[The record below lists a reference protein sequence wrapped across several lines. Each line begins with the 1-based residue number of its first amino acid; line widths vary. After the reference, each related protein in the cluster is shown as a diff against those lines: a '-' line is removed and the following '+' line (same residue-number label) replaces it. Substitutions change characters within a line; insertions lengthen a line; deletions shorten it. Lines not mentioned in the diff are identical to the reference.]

1 MSKVTY
7 ASKQKYQ
14 PNVSRFLAVCSRNY
28 MHIQR
33 WLTQEPSEGTYWRVD
48 GEFGRLDVRLLE
60 NTKYTQLVEISRCVG
75 ASALVSTPKVSV
87 RIYHDA
93 KLAEVLTSQQIYQL
107 RPVYDYPN
115 MHMHHRDEKYQ
126 VNAFLEE
133 LLRIDNLTKFICES
147 DI

>member
-1 MSKVTY
+1 MSKVLL
-7 ASKQKYQ
+7 ARKSKYQ
-14 PNVSRFLAVCSRNY
+14 PNVSQFLALCGRNY

-33 WLTQEPSEGTYWRVD
+33 WLTLEPSEGKQWRVR
-48 GEFGRLDVRLLE
+48 GEFGQLDVCLLE
-60 NTKYTQLVEISRCVG
+60 NTRYTQLVQISRCVG
-75 ASALVSTPKVSV
+75 SNEWLTTPKVSV

-133 LLRIDNLTKFICES
+133 LLKIDNLTKFVS
-147 DI
+147 